1 MIYDTALKFKDELIE
16 IRRNLHQTPE
26 TGFNLDKTSAY
37 IEDILNELGIESHR
51 LCKTGIVALIKGK
64 SDKKTLLIRA
74 DIDALPVTELNDIDY
89 KSKNEGKMHACGHD
103 AHAACLIGLCKI
115 LKEMSLDLDG
125 NIKLV
130 FQPAEECVG
139 GADPMINEGVMENPT
154 VTAAVALHVE
164 PLADIGTIQIRNGAI
179 MASPDEFTIKINGV
193 GGHGACPEDC
203 NNPIIPASK
212 LISKLNSIIEDN
224 FKNKSECVVSVCAVN
239 AGNSTNIIP
248 ESVKILGTARS
259 LSENVRLKI
268 EKIIGEYVDAV
279 CKEFNCSSE
288 YEFKKLYPPVINDS
302 QMNDIVIN
310 ASKKISALNNVVFL
324 EKSTMTGDDF
334 SYFANLV
341 PSSYFKL
348 GVGNKNL
355 KNPLHSPYFNIDED
369 SLVIGAA
376 IFAQIA
382 IDYLS
387 KEQL

>member
-1 MIYDTALKFKDELIE
+1 MIYDTALKFKDELIK
-16 IRRNLHQTPE
+16 IRRNLHQIPE
-26 TGFNLDKTSAY
+26 TGFNLDKTAAY
-37 IEDILNELGIESHR
+37 IEKVLDENGIDHHR

-64 SDKKTLLIRA
+64 SDRKTLLIRA

-89 KSKNEGKMHACGHD
+89 KSKNDGKMHACGHD
-103 AHAACLIGLCKI
+103 AHATCLIGLCLI
-115 LKEMSLDLDG
+115 LKKLAPDLDG

-139 GADPMINEGVMENPT
+139 GAEPMINEGVMENPT
-154 VTAAVALHVE
+154 VTAAIALHVE
-164 PLADIGTIQIRNGAI
+164 PLADIGTLQIRNGAI

-212 LISKLNSIIEDN
+212 LITKLNSVVEDN
-224 FKNKSECVVSVCAVN
+224 FSNKSECVVSVCSVN

-248 ESVKILGTARS
+248 ESVEILGTARS
-259 LSENVRLKI
+259 LSEDVRLKI
-268 EKIIGEYVDAV
+268 EKVIGEYLDDI
-279 CKEFNCSSE
+279 CKEYNCTNE
-288 YEFKKLYPPVINDS
+288 YEFRRLYPPVINDPNI
-302 QMNDIVIN
+302 NDIVIK
-310 ASKKISALNNVVFL
+310 ASEKISGFKNVVFL

-348 GVGNKNL
+348 GVGNEII

-369 SLVIGAA
+369 ALSLGAA

-382 IDYLS
+382 IDYLAM
-387 KEQL
+387 E